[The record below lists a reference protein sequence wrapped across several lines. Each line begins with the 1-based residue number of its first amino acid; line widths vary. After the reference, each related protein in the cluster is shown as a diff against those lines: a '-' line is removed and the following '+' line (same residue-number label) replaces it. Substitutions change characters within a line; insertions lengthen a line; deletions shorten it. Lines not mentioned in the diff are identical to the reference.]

1 MPARPGVFAGVLI
14 RRAVATQRLAAFL
27 TCPQVHPPGPDLH
40 ALSAL
45 TASRTFDRGDSRKMG
60 ATSIRH
66 TSHRFQLALGTPSR
80 LDPARP
86 LLRLLTL
93 NNQHSTLTGT
103 ARWISQGQRAESHVR
118 RTGDEPV
125 FRR

>member
-1 MPARPGVFAGVLI
+1 MPARLGVFAGVLI

-45 TASRTFDRGDSRKMG
+45 TASRMFDRGDSRKMG

-66 TSHRFQLALGTPSR
+66 TSLRFQLALGTPSH

-86 LLRLLTL
+86 LLRLSTL
-93 NNQHSTLTGT
+93 NDQHSTLTGT
-103 ARWISQGQRAESHVR
+103 AR
-118 RTGDEPV
+118 
-125 FRR
+125 